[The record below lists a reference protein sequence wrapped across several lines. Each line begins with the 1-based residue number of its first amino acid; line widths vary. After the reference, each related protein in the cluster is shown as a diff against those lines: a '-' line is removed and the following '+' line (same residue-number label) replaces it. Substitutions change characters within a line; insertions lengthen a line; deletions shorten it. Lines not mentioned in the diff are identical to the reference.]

1 MRQYL
6 ENDEIRPKS
15 LLMTNNRKLNMR
27 FRFFIVRFLMKRIM
41 YSVQ

>member
-1 MRQYL
+1 
-6 ENDEIRPKS
+6 
-15 LLMTNNRKLNMR
+15 MR